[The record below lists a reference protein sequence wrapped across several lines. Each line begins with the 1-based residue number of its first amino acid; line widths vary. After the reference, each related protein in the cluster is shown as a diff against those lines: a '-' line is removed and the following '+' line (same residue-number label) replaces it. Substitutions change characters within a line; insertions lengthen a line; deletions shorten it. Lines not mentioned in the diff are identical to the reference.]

1 MRWGLFDR
9 RRAGRQ
15 GGSPVENVRFGAYEA
30 NFAIRELRKN
40 GLRVRLPEQSFCALQ
55 VLIEAGD
62 RPVSREELKR
72 RLWGEEVHVNYDK
85 SLNTVMHNLREA
97 LGDTAKNPRFVE
109 TVPGRGYRFV
119 VPVAVD
125 GGNEPAAWR
134 GTLLAVAGGL
144 LLFGFWYLYQARSG
158 GEAGGIPELRP
169 VTSYAGEEA
178 GPSFSPTGAK
188 VAFHWNGPRQE
199 NFDIYV
205 KSVDGE
211 DLRRLTSDPADE
223 RNPAWSPDGA
233 HIAFLRQLPAH
244 RTAIVLIPS
253 KGGDA
258 RVLAVVPGT
267 DSNLSWSSDGKW
279 IAFSVSYPDYI
290 QRAPE
295 RAGIQ
300 AVSVE
305 TGQVVQVTA
314 PPARSLGDATP
325 AFSPQ
330 GHKLAFLR
338 MSTYLAG
345 EFYVQELTADLR
357 PVGRP
362 ERLRSGSAAA
372 LSPAWTPDGREII
385 FVSNRLGYSSLW
397 RISAAGK
404 GKPVPLGGEYA
415 QDPVVAPGGSF
426 LVYCREEQVSN
437 LWALSLD
444 GPGSA
449 HRAPRQLT
457 FSTKRLSNVAVSPD
471 GQWIA
476 LESNSSG
483 TPEIWVARADGSGL
497 RRLTSFGGPTT
508 GTPRWSPD
516 GRFLAFDSRVQ
527 NQGEIFTVEVS
538 TGALRQVTANP
549 ADDIVP
555 SWSRDGRWIYFASN
569 RSGRYQ
575 VWKAPPGGG
584 GAVQV
589 TRGGGFYAEES
600 PDGKYVYYVKGL
612 VETPLC
618 RVPVDGGEETTLVE
632 SIPQWMNFSVNRAG
646 IYLAAGPNPRR
657 PILKLL
663 DPGTGKTSTIAR
675 IDSELNGLDVSPDGR
690 TLLFTKFEK
699 RESDLFR
706 MELR

>member
-1 MRWGLFDR
+1 M
-9 RRAGRQ
+9 
-15 GGSPVENVRFGAYEA
+15 
-30 NFAIRELRKN
+30 
-40 GLRVRLPEQSFCALQ
+40 PEQSFCALQ
-55 VLIEAGD
+55 VLIEAGN
-62 RPVSREELKR
+62 RPVSREELRR
-72 RLWGEEVHVNYDK
+72 RLWGDDVHVNYDK
-85 SLNTVMHNLREA
+85 SLNSVMHNLREA
-97 LGDTAKNPRFVE
+97 LGDTAKNPRFIE
-109 TVPGRGYRFV
+109 TIPGRGYRFL

-125 GGNEPAAWR
+125 QPEEPAGLRRALWAL
-134 GTLLAVAGGL
+134 GGGL
-144 LLFGFWYLYQARSG
+144 VLLSSWYLYPGRTGSQAV
-158 GEAGGIPELRP
+158 GIPKLRP
-169 VTSYAGEEA
+169 VTSYAGEE
-178 GPSFSPTGAK
+178 GSPTFSPRGGAI
-188 VAFHWNGPRQE
+188 AFHWNGPRQE

-233 HIAFLRQLPAH
+233 YIAFLRQLPEH
-244 RTAIVLIPS
+244 RTAIVLVPPS
-253 KGGDA
+253 GGDE

-305 TGQVVQVTA
+305 TGQVVQVTT
-314 PPARSLGDATP
+314 PSARSLGDATP
-325 AFSPQ
+325 AFSPD
-330 GHKLAFLR
+330 GHTLAFMR

-345 EFYVQELTADLR
+345 EFYVQEFTADLK
-357 PVGRP
+357 PAGRP
-362 ERLRSGSAAA
+362 KRLWSGAAGA
-372 LSPAWTPDGREII
+372 LSPAWTPDGRSII
-385 FVSNRLGYSSLW
+385 FVSNRPGYDSLW
-397 RISAAGK
+397 QVSAAGD
-404 GKPVPLGGEYA
+404 GDPIPLGGEYTR
-415 QDPVVAPGGSF
+415 DPVVAPGGDF

-437 LWALSLD
+437 LWSIALTGRD
-444 GPGSA
+444 GKRGTL
-449 HRAPRQLT
+449 RQLT

-471 GQWIA
+471 GRWIA

-483 TPEIWVARADGSGL
+483 TPEIWVARVDGSSL
-497 RRLTSFGGPTT
+497 RRLTSFGGPMT

-516 GRFLAFDSRVQ
+516 GRFLVFDSRVQ
-527 NQGEIFTVEVS
+527 NQGEIFTVDVS
-538 TGALRQVTANP
+538 TGAVQQVTSHP

-555 SWSRDGRWIYFASN
+555 SWSHDGRWIYFASN

-575 VWKAPPGGG
+575 VWRVPPRGG
-584 GAVQV
+584 GAVQI

-600 PDGKYVYYVKGL
+600 PDGKYLYYVKGL

-618 RVPVDGGEETTLVE
+618 RVPATGGEETTVVE
-632 SIPQWMNFSVNRAG
+632 SIPQWMNFSVSAQG
-646 IYLAAGPNPRR
+646 IYLAAGPDPRR
-657 PILKLL
+657 PVLKLI
-663 DPGTGKTSTIAR
+663 DPETGKGVSIAR
-675 IDSELNGLDVSPDGR
+675 IDSELNGLDVTPDGR